1 MVSLADEIKA
11 LLALGFSASDAKEMV
26 ILDRQASLNSKE
38 KTSPAK
44 YEPSAQLSSYTK
56 MNNKIVKAAN
66 VLVPP

>member
-1 MVSLADEIKA
+1 MISLTDEIKA
-11 LLALGFSASDAKEMV
+11 LLALGFSTSDAKEMV
-26 ILDRQASLNSKE
+26 ILDRQTSMNSKE

-44 YEPSAQLSSYTK
+44 YEPSAQMSSHTK